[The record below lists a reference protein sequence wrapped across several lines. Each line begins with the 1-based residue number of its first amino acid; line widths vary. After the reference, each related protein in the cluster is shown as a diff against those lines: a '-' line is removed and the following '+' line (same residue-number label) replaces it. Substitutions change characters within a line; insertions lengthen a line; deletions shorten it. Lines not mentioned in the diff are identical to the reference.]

1 MKISKLLNKSFN
13 LIYFTFFLLISL
25 HAQSNEPTDI
35 WNLKQTE
42 KKIENNEIKK
52 NVIEEENVLPI
63 TNSTKEINQNNIFKE
78 ENLLNDKFYL
88 VGLYDPEENDLNIDM
103 WLKSDGKEI
112 KSILNK
118 INKMNLSK
126 DSNNILDIILLTNS
140 YFPEKNITSEEFLE
154 FKSDFLIQNN
164 NLNLIKNYIIKNNK
178 APVAPL
184 LIKYYLNQYLSNA
197 DLEKACEI
205 FNEINIVEDDYLS
218 KFQIY
223 CLVNEDRKEEAQLIF
238 DLKKELGFED
248 KFFEN
253 KFYILMGYDL
263 ENQKE
268 VSDSN
273 LLDFHLSHRTD
284 INFSYNPKENTTKNI
299 WRYLSSSNLLEKVD
313 LINLEDIEKIKIIE
327 KATHDKNYT
336 EEELFELYKRFQFNI
351 NQLITVKDTYKS
363 MPTYEGRALLYQ
375 RLILTIDPKE
385 KLDLSFKLKKL
396 FIDDGIE
403 NAFNE
408 KLSKILNTIE
418 FEQVPSNYSTFYQK
432 NLISKKEK
440 KNNIKFDNK
449 FVHQSKLLEYF
460 LNKISKEKV
469 EKDTNDLLKKIK
481 KNKKYAFSTKD
492 IILLESLKSDGI
504 KISSKY
510 DKLYKSNPNIPP
522 DIQAKIQNEEIAM
535 VLLRIVEI
543 IGEDELENI
552 GSESLYFIISI
563 LNQLD
568 MDKLRNRML
577 IKVLPL
583 KV

>member
-1 MKISKLLNKSFN
+1 MKISKLLNKFFN
-13 LIYFTFFLLISL
+13 LIYFTFFFLISL
-25 HAQSNEPTDI
+25 QVQSNEPADI

-42 KKIENNEIKK
+42 EKIEN
-52 NVIEEENVLPI
+52 NVIEEENVLPT
-63 TNSTKEINQNNIFKE
+63 TNSIEAINQNNIFEE
-78 ENLLNDKFYL
+78 ENLLNDKLYL
-88 VGLYDPEENDLNIDM
+88 VGLYDPEENNLNIDM

-118 INKMNLSK
+118 INKMDLSK
-126 DSNNILDIILLTNS
+126 DSSNILDIILLTNS
-140 YFPEKNITSEEFLE
+140 YFPEKNISSAEFLE
-154 FKSDFLIQNN
+154 FKSNFLIQNN

-178 APVAPL
+178 APIAPL
-184 LIKYYLNQYLSNA
+184 LVKYYLNQYLSNS

-205 FNEINIVEDDYLS
+205 FNEIDIVEDDYLS
-218 KFQIY
+218 KFKIY
-223 CLVNEDRKEEAQLIF
+223 CLINENKKEEAQLIF

-253 KFYILMGYDL
+253 KFYVLMGYDI
-263 ENQKE
+263 ENQK
-268 VSDSN
+268 VIADSN
-273 LLDFHLSHRTD
+273 LLDFHLSHRTN
-284 INFSYNPKENTTKNI
+284 INFSYNPNENTSKNI
-299 WRYLSSSNLLEKVD
+299 WKYLSSSNLLEKID

-327 KATHDKNYT
+327 KATHEKNYT

-351 NQLITVKDTYKS
+351 NQLITVKDTYKL

-385 KLDLSFKLKKL
+385 KLDLSFKLKKS
-396 FIDDGIE
+396 FIDEGIE
-403 NAFNE
+403 NAFSE
-408 KLSKILNTIE
+408 ELSKILNTIE

-432 NLISKKEK
+432 NLISKEEK
-440 KNNIKFDNK
+440 KKNIKFDNK
-449 FVHQSKLLEYF
+449 FIHQSKLLEYF
-460 LNKISKEKV
+460 LKNVSKEKT
-469 EKDTNDLLKKIK
+469 EKDVNDLLKKIK

-492 IILLESLKSDGI
+492 IILLDSLKSDGI

-510 DKLYKSNPNIPP
+510 DKLYDSNPNIPP
-522 DIQAKIQNEEIAM
+522 DIQAKIQNEETAM

-568 MDKLRNRML
+568 MDKLRNRIL